1 MVIESNK
8 KMERKA
14 NEKFKPQQPH
24 GCEDLDYRSSTQQSA
39 SCLARIASDTT

>member
-24 GCEDLDYRSSTQQSA
+24 GCEDSTQQSA

>member
-24 GCEDLDYRSSTQQSA
+24 GCEDLDDEYNEASAFFADPTQ
-39 SCLARIASDTT
+39 